1 MEELS
6 FKPISKGLGFHKNK
20 LKIDEEALRDIHWKK
35 EVELPEIDFQE
46 DSKDSLAA
54 STVETKW
61 SDDLDTTPSTPA
73 YRKPNFDL
81 LADDGINVEQ
91 VKKELEQKA
100 LLSKTLPRNDIK
112 QEAKAFAK
120 TTAKPIETKPETQNI
135 KKNLDSIRDI
145 EKRIEESKKEDL
157 LNVTEEVKL
166 EKAAGNWF
174 AAIVD
179 FVAIVGLLNLFMAS
193 LLFVTKLDVFAI
205 IKTSYQ
211 EPMTQISL
219 AVLFIGVSFLY
230 MVVSRSFFGMTFG
243 DWALDMQLGTDEDRL
258 KMSYPIKV
266 AFRYFVALAT
276 GLVLL
281 PFLSVIF
288 RRDLLGL
295 IAGLKLYK
303 LKE

>member
-1 MEELS
+1 MEELR

-46 DSKDSLAA
+46 DSKDDFSA
-54 STVETKW
+54 STKDSTW
-61 SDDLDTTPSTPA
+61 DDLSTTTSSPS

-112 QEAKAFAK
+112 TEAKAFAQN
-120 TTAKPIETKPETQNI
+120 TAKPVVTKSESPSIE
-135 KKNLDSIRDI
+135 KNLDSIRDI
-145 EKRIEESKKEDL
+145 EKRIEESKKEDI
-157 LNVTEEVKL
+157 LNVSEEVL
-166 EKAAGNWF
+166 EEKVSGNWF

-179 FVAIVGLLNLFMAS
+179 FVAVVGLLNLFMAS
-193 LLFVTKLDVFAI
+193 LLFVTKLDVFEI

-211 EPMTQISL
+211 DPMTQISL

-230 MVVSRSFFGMTFG
+230 VVVSRSFFGMTFG
-243 DWALDMQLGTDEDRL
+243 DWALDMRLGTDEERL
-258 KMSYPIKV
+258 RMSYPIKV
-266 AFRYFVALAT
+266 ALRYFVALAT
-276 GLVLL
+276 GFVLL

-295 IAGLKLYK
+295 ITGLNLYR